1 MTVRPGLVLLSVVT
15 LTAVLVAAAAAG
27 AQSQPQPQAAQPQP
41 KTQAQPANPQQARS
55 ARAVVQRSYDAGG
68 RRDPFVSL
76 QRSGS
81 DPNGRSNA
89 QRPAG
94 VAGLL
99 VSEVALRGV
108 IQSPAGFAG
117 LLQGSDGKTY
127 VVRAGDRLF
136 DGQVRSIAA
145 DALVLLQ
152 RASDPLVVP
161 KEFEVRKPL
170 RQVGETKR

>member
-1 MTVRPGLVLLSVVT
+1 MVH
-15 LTAVLVAAAAAG
+15 
-27 AQSQPQPQAAQPQP
+27 
-41 KTQAQPANPQQARS
+41 
-55 ARAVVQRSYDAGG
+55 RSYDAGG

-76 QRSGS
+76 RRSGS
-81 DPNGRSNA
+81 DPSGRGNLP
-89 QRPAG
+89 RPAG

-108 IQSPAGFAG
+108 MQSPAGFVG
-117 LLQGSDGKTY
+117 LLRGSDGKTH

-136 DGQVRSIAA
+136 DGQVRSIAS

-152 RASDPLVVP
+152 RSSDPLVVP

-170 RQVGETKR
+170 RHGGEVKR